1 MFSDAEIDLY
11 KNVNNWKLYKTN
23 WQSVCLNVWLSN
35 TLSYSCKCR
44 GKLRVQESL
53 KDLVLDRMIKRKV

>member
-11 KNVNNWKLYKTN
+11 KNVNNLKLYKTNFN

-44 GKLRVQESL
+44 GKLRVQES
-53 KDLVLDRMIKRKV
+53 